1 MFDLDNFI
9 NQVCYRFEH
18 SRDYDAPMV
27 LIEWID
33 QLHSSPSV
41 NMIQYMPRLLN
52 KFLAVIEAQ
61 SQELSKDDKLGKK
74 ALEQL
79 NHFLSDLKD
88 ASYRTL

>member
-1 MFDLDNFI
+1 VEFDLDNFI
-9 NQVCYRFEH
+9 NQVCLRFEN

-27 LIEWID
+27 LIDWID

-41 NMIQYMPRLLN
+41 NVIQYMPRLLN

-61 SQELSKDDKLGKK
+61 EQTGNDLGKK

-79 NHFLSDLKD
+79 NHFLNDLKD
-88 ASYRTL
+88 ASYRSL